1 MLTGKE
7 ALAFLQN
14 EMRAH
19 PSVAFLDGAGMST
32 PSGIPDFR
40 GQAGISQVA
49 SRYGLSYE
57 RLLSVDELMED
68 PATFFDFYWNFL
80 VHDKAEPN
88 AAHRAVAHYPGPID
102 VITQNI
108 DGLHQKAGSKDVVEL
123 HGSILR
129 NHCLSCGAAYSLEE
143 IPHHGVPRCPKCGG
157 IVRPDIVLYGEE
169 LDYQAL
175 CAAEDALEESEIL
188 IVAGTSL
195 RVYPAAGLIYSSRAK
210 AKILV
215 NAEPTPLDSFFDA
228 FVQGDVANILPEVL
242 K

>member
-49 SRYGLSYE
+49 RRYGLSYE

-108 DGLHQKAGSKDVVEL
+108 DGLHQKAGSKDAVEL

-129 NHCLSCGAAYSLEE
+129 NHCLSCRAAYSLEE

>member
-1 MLTGKE
+1 MLTGEE
-7 ALAFLQN
+7 ALSFLKK
-14 EMRAH
+14 EMKSH
-19 PSVAFLDGAGMST
+19 PSLAFLDGAGMST
-32 PSGIPDFR
+32 ASGIPDFR
-40 GQAGISQVA
+40 GQTGISRVA
-49 SRYGLSYE
+49 RRYGLSYE
-57 RLLSVDELMED
+57 RLLSIDELNED

-88 AAHRAVAHYPGPID
+88 AAHRAVASYEGPIG

-129 NHCLSCGAAYSLEE
+129 NHCLSCGSAYSLDE
-143 IPHHGVPRCPKCGG
+143 IPHRGVPRCPKCGG

-169 LDYQAL
+169 LDYEAL
-175 CAAEDALEESEIL
+175 SGAEEILEESDVL

-215 NAEPTPLDSFFDA
+215 NAEPTPLNSFFDA
-228 FVQGDVANILPEVL
+228 FVRADVASILPEVL

>member
-1 MLTGKE
+1 MLIGKE

-129 NHCLSCGAAYSLEE
+129 NHCLSCGTAYSLEE
-143 IPHHGVPRCPKCGG
+143 IPHHGVPRCLKCGG

-175 CAAEDALEESEIL
+175 CAAEAALEESEIL

>member
-1 MLTGKE
+1 
-7 ALAFLQN
+7 
-14 EMRAH
+14 
-19 PSVAFLDGAGMST
+19 MST
-32 PSGIPDFR
+32 ASGIPDFR
-40 GQAGISQVA
+40 GQTGISRVA

-57 RLLSVDELMED
+57 RLLSIDELNED

-88 AAHRAVAHYPGPID
+88 AAHRAVASYEGPIG

-129 NHCLSCGAAYSLEE
+129 NHCLSCGSAYSLDE
-143 IPHHGVPRCPKCGG
+143 IPHRGVPRCPKCGG

-169 LDYQAL
+169 LDYEAL
-175 CAAEDALEESEIL
+175 SDAEEILEESDVL

-215 NAEPTPLDSFFDA
+215 NAEPTPLNSFFDA
-228 FVQGDVANILPEVL
+228 FVQGDVAHILPEVL

>member
-1 MLTGKE
+1 MLTGEE
-7 ALAFLQN
+7 ALSFLKK
-14 EMRAH
+14 EMESH
-19 PSVAFLDGAGMST
+19 PSLAFLDGAGMST
-32 PSGIPDFR
+32 ASGIPDFR
-40 GQAGISQVA
+40 GQAGISRVA
-49 SRYGLSYE
+49 GRYGLSYE
-57 RLLSVDELMED
+57 RLLSIDELNED

-175 CAAEDALEESEIL
+175 CAAEDALEESEVL

>member
-1 MLTGKE
+1 MLTGEE
-7 ALAFLQN
+7 ALSFLKK
-14 EMRAH
+14 EMKSR
-19 PSVAFLDGAGMST
+19 PSLAFLDGAGMST
-32 PSGIPDFR
+32 ASGIPDFR
-40 GQAGISQVA
+40 GQTGISRVA

-57 RLLSVDELMED
+57 RLLSIDELNED

-88 AAHRAVAHYPGPID
+88 AAHRAVASYEGPIG

-129 NHCLSCGAAYSLEE
+129 NHCLSCGSAYSLDE
-143 IPHHGVPRCPKCGG
+143 IPHRGVPRCPKCGG

-169 LDYQAL
+169 LDYEAL
-175 CAAEDALEESEIL
+175 SDAEEILEESDVL

-215 NAEPTPLDSFFDA
+215 NAEPTPLNSFFDA
-228 FVQGDVANILPEVL
+228 FVQGDVASILPEVL